1 MKQFLKSILT
11 DGSGKYSSKRAMGI
25 SSAVIGLTMAVLA
38 GLKFYTIDATI
49 IQTVLTFSGALLGIS
64 VFSKEA

>member
-1 MKQFLKSILT
+1 MKKFVQDLFT
-11 DGSGKYSSKRAMGI
+11 DGAGKYSSKRAMGI
-25 SSAVIGLTMAVLA
+25 SAGLAGLAMAILA
-38 GLKFYTIDATI
+38 GLKFYDIEPTI